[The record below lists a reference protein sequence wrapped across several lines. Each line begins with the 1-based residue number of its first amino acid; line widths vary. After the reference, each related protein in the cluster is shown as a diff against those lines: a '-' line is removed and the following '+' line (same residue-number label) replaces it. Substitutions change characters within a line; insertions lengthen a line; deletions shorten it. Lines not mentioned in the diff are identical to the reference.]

1 MWQGG
6 DEVQKMC
13 EKQVVK
19 NLGNCSGICVGG
31 LTDILKA
38 SIVRLARIRT
48 RHFSNKYCQPVEW
61 VLF

>member
-6 DEVQKMC
+6 DEVQKIC
-13 EKQVVK
+13 ERQVVK

-38 SIVRLARIRT
+38 SSHARQD
-48 RHFSNKYCQPVEW
+48 SNPAFLE
-61 VLF
+61 